1 TAQNSWEQL
10 TLLPEGSPASRFP
23 QPGSEK
29 AKQMTVTSG
38 RRCLEVLQKVGQPSS
53 LLRTFL
59 ESSDW
64 HSTKCLLT
72 WKEKGIGITSTV
84 KEGRKSHRLSFQ
96 LAVSMPRTEGTG
108 FGLLL
113 TPTSIQVLK
122 SPEDYQKQKQGKDWK
137 HNGTKYT
144 NLLSQVVGLL
154 PTPTAASDAKG
165 GCTRPNPK
173 RQNDTLAHPV
183 HGMIGQN

>member
-1 TAQNSWEQL
+1 SKHSTAQNSGEQL
-10 TLLPEGSPASRFP
+10 TLLPEGSPASRVP

-38 RRCLEVLQKVGQPSS
+38 RRCLELLQKLGQPSS

-72 WKEKGIGITSTV
+72 WKKKGIGITSTD

-96 LAVSMPRTEGTG
+96 LVPSTRRTEGIG
-108 FGLLL
+108 CGLLL
-113 TPTSIQVLK
+113 STPS
-122 SPEDYQKQKQGKDWK
+122 
-137 HNGTKYT
+137 
-144 NLLSQVVGLL
+144 
-154 PTPTAASDAKG
+154 
-165 GCTRPNPK
+165 
-173 RQNDTLAHPV
+173 AHPM
-183 HGMIGQN
+183 GDITQERARELGWKWSG